1 MTKNLLTLT
10 VLVLALVA
18 CSPEAP
24 RLTVSPTVA
33 VAGEPVTVTG
43 ARFGDRAGSVSL
55 GDEALPAASVAWHAD
70 RLVLTP
76 SRRTP
81 PHASS
86 LPPGCAAPSLPTP
99 APCAR
104 GSPTTR
110 RRSKRARSARP

>member
-43 ARFGDRAGSVSL
+43 ARFG
-55 GDEALPAASVAWHAD
+55 
-70 RLVLTP
+70 
-76 SRRTP
+76 
-81 PHASS
+81 
-86 LPPGCAAPSLPTP
+86 
-99 APCAR
+99 
-104 GSPTTR
+104 
-110 RRSKRARSARP
+110 